1 MGDIVIL
8 NFNIINN
15 KYGLILFM
23 FFLLF
28 SFVGLIC
35 LNIIKYR
42 KFNKIDKDDDSN
54 ELVDTKNS
62 IDSDNLTDNEKKEIN
77 IVNEILDDEN
87 IEYSDETIK
96 IPIEDIHKRIEELS
110 KIGNDK
116 KDNKNLE
123 DTVVLFSTD
132 DIKEIIKKD
141 LDKVENNKKKQS
153 VDKSLKKTDKNS
165 KNELKS
171 SNKTRK

>member
-8 NFNIINN
+8 YFNIINN

-42 KFNKIDKDDDSN
+42 KFNKIDKADDSN
-54 ELVDTKNS
+54 ELVDSKDS

-77 IVNEILDDEN
+77 IINEILDDEN

-171 SNKTRK
+171 SNKTKK

>member
-62 IDSDNLTDNEKKEIN
+62 IDSDNLTDN
-77 IVNEILDDEN
+77 DF
-87 IEYSDETIK
+87 
-96 IPIEDIHKRIEELS
+96 R
-110 KIGNDK
+110 
-116 KDNKNLE
+116 
-123 DTVVLFSTD
+123 
-132 DIKEIIKKD
+132 
-141 LDKVENNKKKQS
+141 
-153 VDKSLKKTDKNS
+153 
-165 KNELKS
+165 
-171 SNKTRK
+171 